1 MEGILKQTFWL
12 HKKDNLLLKITNLF
26 LFLVKIKQMWFR
38 DLHITQCMTVLCH
51 WLANS
56 WYSFWQKHQCSSRD
70 VYKHKDFYSET
81 LCRIIKMLWMASKYY
96 IEKKKKRMLIK
107 YIWKIQRIQVRL
119 QYFSVYRSAIL
130 FLFTHTRDINA
141 KFPLCCIHI
150 QFISLHRTY

>member
-1 MEGILKQTFWL
+1 MEGILKHTFWL

-51 WLANS
+51 RLANS

-96 IEKKKKRMLIK
+96 IEKKKKEDVN
-107 YIWKIQRIQVRL
+107 KIYLKNSKDTSEITVFFCL
-119 QYFSVYRSAIL
+119 QKCNFVFVYSHKR
-130 FLFTHTRDINA
+130 H
-141 KFPLCCIHI
+141 
-150 QFISLHRTY
+150 